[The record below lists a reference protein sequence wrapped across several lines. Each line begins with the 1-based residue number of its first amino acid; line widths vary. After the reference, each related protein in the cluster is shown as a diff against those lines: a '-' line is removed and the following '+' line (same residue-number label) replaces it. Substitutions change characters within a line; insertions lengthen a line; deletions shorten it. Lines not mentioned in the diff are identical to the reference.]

1 MISIRLDPAIFEPGG
16 QFSGMNSARTVL
28 AIGTGKPE
36 LYTGE
41 TQPIYGQD
49 SLSYRGGQIGM
60 FIDLCGTQLED
71 YAFETMIQNHTAR
84 IAYGTQ
90 IIDFVQKGL
99 VIVEQDGSPL
109 SAMQIKNFIAP

>member
-1 MISIRLDPAIFEPGG
+1 MD
-16 QFSGMNSARTVL
+16 SARTVL

-41 TQPIYGQD
+41 VQPIYGMD

-71 YAFETMIQNHTAR
+71 YAFESMIQNQAGKV
-84 IAYGTQ
+84 AYGTQ
-90 IIDFVQKGL
+90 IIDFVQRGII
-99 VIVEQDGSPL
+99 IVEQNGTNL
-109 SAMQIKNFIAP
+109 TAAQIKNFLSP

>member
-1 MISIRLDPAIFEPGG
+1 MISIRLDPAIFAPGG
-16 QFSGMNSARTVL
+16 QFAGMNSARTVL

-36 LYTGE
+36 IYSGE
-41 TQPIYGQD
+41 TQPIYGHD

-71 YAFETMIQNHTAR
+71 YAFETMIQNQTGR
-84 IAYGTQ
+84 IAYGSQ
-90 IIDFVQKGL
+90 IIDFVQRGL
-99 VIVEQDGSPL
+99 VIVEQDGSSL